1 MRGYD
6 LRRDVAAGNWPVS
19 RARALLLIGLLTATA
34 CGSNA
39 ESEANRS
46 VSTSDGTLATT
57 DQAEV
62 TTDGTL
68 ATTDRTVVTTDQA
81 EATTSDTQSGAQD
94 TIDLGSGVPEALRF
108 RAPLVGGGEIDM
120 SMLAD
125 RPVVL
130 WFWAPY

>member
-19 RARALLLIGLLTATA
+19 RVRALLLIGLLTATA

-39 ESEANRS
+39 ESEANRT
-46 VSTSDGTLATT
+46 VSTSDGTLAPTDQTVATTDGTLATT
-57 DQAEV
+57 DQAV
-62 TTDGTL
+62 
-68 ATTDRTVVTTDQA
+68 
-81 EATTSDTQSGAQD
+81 ATTSDTQSGAQD

-120 SMLAD
+120 STLAD